1 MEDLKT
7 GDHRR
12 FKDELYTE
20 FARIGQAL
28 ASPKRLE
35 ILDLLAQREWPVEKL
50 AREMDL
56 TVANASQHLHV
67 LLRARLVEVR
77 REGTRAYYRLAAVDV
92 YRLWQAVRDLGE
104 ARLAEVPAV
113 IRRYLGDREDIQ
125 VLNVAELLQRVEG
138 GDVILLDVRPEEEYR
153 AGHIPGARPLTLA
166 ELMRALKTLPKN
178 RDLVV
183 YCRGR
188 TASCRTKRWPSCG
201 VRDFGRE
208 GSGWGFQIG
217 RRFNFPRLPKGRTLK
232 PVAGMPPGGAH
243 PVTLGLRA
251 NLAQFSLLVLIN
263 AFVGGMVGLER
274 TVLPLIAERDFGL
287 ASKSVILSFLVSFGI
302 VKALTNLL
310 AAGTPTSWAGSGC
323 WSRDG

>member
-77 REGTRAYYRLAAVDV
+77 REGTRAYYRLAAGDV

-153 AGHIPGARPLTLA
+153 AGHIPGARPLPLA
-166 ELMRALKTLPKN
+166 ELKRALKTLPKN

-183 YCRGR
+183 YCRGPYCVLSDEAVALLR
-188 TASCRTKRWPSCG
+188 RQ
-201 VRDFGRE
+201 
-208 GSGWGFQIG
+208 GFRA
-217 RRFNFPRLPKGRTLK
+217 RRLRLGFPDWQALQLP
-232 PVAGMPPGGAH
+232 A
-243 PVTLGLRA
+243 
-251 NLAQFSLLVLIN
+251 
-263 AFVGGMVGLER
+263 
-274 TVLPLIAERDFGL
+274 
-287 ASKSVILSFLVSFGI
+287 
-302 VKALTNLL
+302 
-310 AAGTPTSWAGSGC
+310 TP
-323 WSRDG
+323 